1 MILILIETRFAALS
15 SLTRSISLEI
25 SSHGL
30 SLPIQ
35 KFQKLLNWHEST
47 TIINSA
53 VPLTFTMDIL
63 LLRRVKLSLLIHS
76 FDVEPTVVS
85 FSNSL

>member
-1 MILILIETRFAALS
+1 M
-15 SLTRSISLEI
+15 
-25 SSHGL
+25 GL

-53 VPLTFTMDIL
+53 VPLTFTMDTL

-76 FDVEPTVVS
+76 FDAEPTIVS